1 MGIYME
7 GNSNKRVWKFGSRWS
22 ENGTYDSCIAD
33 TVFNRYN
40 IAFSYTHA
48 VLDANAGDL
57 IALANGWT
65 IVAIGE
71 ILSQPDE
78 IKNLSIKPTPQD
90 QKNYFDDE
98 NVCGC
103 IVHYHWLS
111 PADRFEYCRRGKFCH
126 APQIAD
132 RVNSLFKKYNAL
144 NNSNM

>member
-1 MGIYME
+1 ME
-7 GNSNKRVWKFGSRWS
+7 DTNLNRKVWKFGSRWS
-22 ENGTYDSCIAD
+22 DNGTYDSCIAD
-33 TVFNRYN
+33 TVFYRYN
-40 IAFSYTHA
+40 IAFAYTHA

-71 ILSQPDE
+71 ILSKPDE
-78 IKNLSIKPTPQD
+78 IKNLSIKPTSQD

-111 PADRFEYCRRGKFCH
+111 NEDRFEYCRTGRFCH
-126 APQIAD
+126 APLIAD
-132 RVNSLFKKYNAL
+132 HVNFLFNKYNTFSK
-144 NNSNM
+144 NINV